1 MNGGHLKELGW
12 AFSVFQN
19 VTLGDRTA
27 MIRFPKKEKKKVNMR
42 WIIIL
47 SLGLVVMASCGDSA
61 RGDNRTIKEAATIHE
76 EILTRHDSI
85 YSALTKEKKR
95 ISAELEAGISRKDKK
110 SAYESMIRS
119 IDKSF
124 RALSSWEESV
134 VAVPGFEHKHTGEHH
149 HHSHDPM
156 KEEIAAS
163 MSDKEIL
170 ELQRALRSRLG
181 EVSTQIRGLLLTIES
196 YDQNG

>member
-1 MNGGHLKELGW
+1 
-12 AFSVFQN
+12 
-19 VTLGDRTA
+19 
-27 MIRFPKKEKKKVNMR
+27 MR

-47 SLGLVVMASCGDSA
+47 SLGLAVMASCGESS
-61 RGDNRTIKEAATIHE
+61 RKDNRTIKEAAAIHD

-85 YSALTKEKKR
+85 YSALAKEKKR
-95 ISAELEAGISRKDKK
+95 ISAALEAGISNEEKK

-134 VAVPGFEHKHTGEHH
+134 VAVPGFEHSHDGEH

-170 ELQRALRSRLG
+170 QLQKALKARLG
-181 EVSTQIRGLLLTIES
+181 EVSTQIRGLLITIQS

>member
-1 MNGGHLKELGW
+1 MNGEHLKELGW

-19 VTLGDRTA
+19 VTLGDLTA
-27 MIRFPKKEKKKVNMR
+27 MTRFPRKKKKKVNMR

-61 RGDNRTIKEAATIHE
+61 RVDNRTIKEAATIHE

-85 YSALTKEKKR
+85 YTALTNEKKR
-95 ISAELEAGISRKDKK
+95 ISAELEAGISRQKKK

-149 HHSHDPM
+149 HSHDPM

-170 ELQRALRSRLG
+170 ALQRALRSRLG

>member
-1 MNGGHLKELGW
+1 
-12 AFSVFQN
+12 
-19 VTLGDRTA
+19 
-27 MIRFPKKEKKKVNMR
+27 MR

-47 SLGLVVMASCGDSA
+47 SLGLAVMASCGESS
-61 RGDNRTIKEAATIHE
+61 RGDNRTIKEAAAIHE
-76 EILTRHDSI
+76 EIMTRHDSI
-85 YSALTKEKKR
+85 YSALLKEKKR
-95 ISAELEAGISRKDKK
+95 INAELEAGISRKEKK
-110 SAYESMIRS
+110 SAYESMLRS

-124 RALSSWEESV
+124 RALGSWEESV
-134 VAVPGFEHKHTGEHH
+134 VAVPGYQHKHDGDH

-156 KEEIAAS
+156 KEEIAAG

-170 ELQRALRSRLG
+170 ELQLALRSRLG

>member
-1 MNGGHLKELGW
+1 MNGEPFGEPGW
-12 AFSVFQN
+12 ASSEFQN
-19 VTLGDRTA
+19 VILGDHTVMTLSLR
-27 MIRFPKKEKKKVNMR
+27 KKENRSSMR
-42 WIIIL
+42 LLVIL
-47 SLGLVVMASCGDSA
+47 STIVTVIASCGDSSRA
-61 RGDNRTIKEAATIHE
+61 DNRTIKEASQIHE

-85 YSALTKEKKR
+85 FSALTEEKER
-95 ISAELEAGISRKDKK
+95 ISAALESGISNKDKK
-110 SAYESMIRS
+110 SAYQSMLRS

-124 RALSSWEESV
+124 RVLATWEESV
-134 VAVPGFEHKHTGEHH
+134 VAVPGFEHNHDGEH
-149 HHSHDPM
+149 HHSHDHM

-170 ELQRALRSRLG
+170 ELQRALQDRLG

>member
-1 MNGGHLKELGW
+1 
-12 AFSVFQN
+12 
-19 VTLGDRTA
+19 
-27 MIRFPKKEKKKVNMR
+27 MR

-47 SLGLVVMASCGDSA
+47 SLGLAVMASCGESS
-61 RGDNRTIKEAATIHE
+61 RKDNRTIKEAAAIHE
-76 EILTRHDSI
+76 EIMTRHDSI
-85 YSALTKEKKR
+85 YSALLEEKKR
-95 ISAELEAGISRKDKK
+95 ISAELETGISRKEKK
-110 SAYESMIRS
+110 SAYESMLRS

-134 VAVPGFEHKHTGEHH
+134 VAVPGYQHKHDGEHH
-149 HHSHDPM
+149 HTHDPL
-156 KEEIAAS
+156 KEEIAAG

-170 ELQRALRSRLG
+170 ELQLALKARLG

>member
-1 MNGGHLKELGW
+1 
-12 AFSVFQN
+12 
-19 VTLGDRTA
+19 
-27 MIRFPKKEKKKVNMR
+27 MR

-47 SLGLVVMASCGDSA
+47 SLGLAVMASCGESG
-61 RGDNRTIKEAATIHE
+61 RGDNRTIKEAAAIHE
-76 EILTRHDSI
+76 EIITRHDSI
-85 YSALTKEKKR
+85 YSALLKEKKR
-95 ISAELEAGISRKDKK
+95 ISAELEAGISRKEKK

-124 RALSSWEESV
+124 RALNSWEESV
-134 VAVPGFEHKHTGEHH
+134 VPVPGYQHKHDGEH

-170 ELQRALRSRLG
+170 ELQLALRSRLG

>member
-1 MNGGHLKELGW
+1 ML
-12 AFSVFQN
+12 
-19 VTLGDRTA
+19 
-27 MIRFPKKEKKKVNMR
+27 
-42 WIIIL
+42 
-47 SLGLVVMASCGDSA
+47 
-61 RGDNRTIKEAATIHE
+61 
-76 EILTRHDSI
+76 
-85 YSALTKEKKR
+85 
-95 ISAELEAGISRKDKK
+95 
-110 SAYESMIRS
+110 RS

-134 VAVPGFEHKHTGEHH
+134 VAVPGYQHKHDGEH

-170 ELQRALRSRLG
+170 QLQLALRARLG